1 MLIYQIAA
9 CNILGKILKSKTK
22 TINLK
27 YLGQHGMKNL
37 KYLMDGVIKKH
48 ETFTDNPPIRIYVN
62 KIENRIIFRTNTGYY
77 LKHVTSKTM
86 KSIESSKSKKN
97 RDENDETVPH
107 LEVTEV
113 VLVNCNIDNND
124 CQQDS
129 IVLYTFAPN
138 K

>member
-9 CNILGKILKSKTK
+9 CNIPGKILKSQAK

-27 YLGQHGMKNL
+27 YLGQLGLKNL
-37 KYLMDGVIKKH
+37 KHLMDGLIKNR
-48 ETFTDNPPIRIYVN
+48 EAFTDNPPIRTYVN

-86 KSIESSKSKKN
+86 KLIESSKSKKL

-107 LEVTEV
+107 LEATGV

-124 CQQDS
+124 CQQDL
-129 IVLYTFAPN
+129 IVLYTFVPN

>member
-9 CNILGKILKSKTK
+9 CNIPGKILKSQTK

-27 YLGQHGMKNL
+27 YLGQLGLKNL
-37 KYLMDGVIKKH
+37 KHLMDGLIKNH
-48 ETFTDNPPIRIYVN
+48 EAFTDNPPIRTYVN

-86 KSIESSKSKKN
+86 KSIESSKSKKL
-97 RDENDETVPH
+97 RDQNDETVPH

-124 CQQDS
+124 CQQDL
-129 IVLYTFAPN
+129 IGLYTFAPN